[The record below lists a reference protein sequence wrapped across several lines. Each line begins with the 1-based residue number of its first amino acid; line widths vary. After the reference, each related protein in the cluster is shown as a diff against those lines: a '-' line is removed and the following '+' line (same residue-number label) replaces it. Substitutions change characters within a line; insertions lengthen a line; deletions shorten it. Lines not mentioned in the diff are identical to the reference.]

1 MGAYEDPHLAG
12 IEELPVP
19 RLWDEQVVGKCSSKL
34 RAQPAFGCPAEEP
47 DLPLVNDA
55 LGNKAE
61 RCFLQDILCG
71 KASHLQAAGDPRAV
85 DLVAALRELF
95 DLPEVGADDVAD
107 LPPDAGEEPPRR
119 GSEPR
124 VEARHEES
132 ATRPGG
138 SAG

>member
-85 DLVAALRELF
+85 LD
-95 DLPEVGADDVAD
+95 EVVIEEGDADFEGVRHG
-107 LPPDAGEEPPRR
+107 DAVEVMEHVVDEGE
-119 GSEPR
+119 
-124 VEARHEES
+124 
-132 ATRPGG
+132 
-138 SAG
+138 